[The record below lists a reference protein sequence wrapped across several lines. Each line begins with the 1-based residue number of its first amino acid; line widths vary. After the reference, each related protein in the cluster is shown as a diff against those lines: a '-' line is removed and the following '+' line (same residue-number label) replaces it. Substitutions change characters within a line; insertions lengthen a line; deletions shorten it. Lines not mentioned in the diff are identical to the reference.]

1 MKKLARCKHEGTEE
15 EAVDNVA
22 QGSSTSLSPVGHPYK
37 GNSKNNLSLIGVEV
51 DLIMNCKGGNRV
63 QAVAAA
69 STYRAGSRVM
79 LYAGRV
85 RELRLAPS
93 GRPDSSAGSMKGGG
107 RKGMYTL
114 STHRRTQRKT

>member
-22 QGSSTSLSPVGHPYK
+22 QGSSTSLGPVGHPYK

-69 STYRAGSRVM
+69 STYRARSRVTKPAM
-79 LYAGRV
+79 DLEDVVQA
-85 RELRLAPS
+85 LAE
-93 GRPDSSAGSMKGGG
+93 GTVA
-107 RKGMYTL
+107 
-114 STHRRTQRKT
+114 RR